1 MTPARRTALALLW
14 LAALLVAG
22 WAIGRH
28 LELSGDLRRFMPEP
42 RTPAQ
47 ALLVDELGDG
57 PGARL
62 LLVSLSGAEPEALAR
77 QSRALAAALA
87 ANPDFEFVANGAAAG
102 LDAVPESLRPYR
114 YLLSPTL
121 DARRLDAAYLGEQL
135 DERLQDLGSPMAG
148 LVEPLLPADP
158 TLEMLTL
165 AEAWQPEAAPQR
177 LHGVWFDGKGREAL
191 LLAQTGAAG
200 FDPSAQQRA
209 YDAVHAAF
217 AEAAGDTGAR
227 LRMTGPGAFSVEIGG
242 RTAREA
248 QWIGTI
254 DSIALVLL
262 LLVAYR
268 SWRAPLLGVLPLA
281 TAGLAGLG
289 AVALAFDAVH
299 GITVAFGF
307 TLIGVVQD
315 YPIHFLSQQRAGI
328 SPRDNVRALWPAL
341 VTGVVATCIAYLT
354 FLFSGVDGLRQLAV
368 FTISALLAA
377 ALATRFGLPALV
389 DPAPRDLAQSRRLRA
404 LWRGIQRLPR
414 PRWSLL
420 LLAAAC
426 IGVLLSARGP
436 FWENDLSKL
445 TPVPEEG
452 MALDARLRHELGAPD
467 VRYVV
472 VLRGA
477 DADAALAA
485 TEALHPRLDA
495 LVATGALGGYD
506 SAARYLPPVAT
517 QRARQ
522 QALPEPDALRAA
534 LSEALA
540 GSPFRED
547 AFAPFLADV
556 ERARTAEPL
565 RPADL
570 AGTPLAV
577 TVEGLLLQG
586 GDQDAGDAAAGAAAA
601 TGAADDASTQAATAL
616 VSLSGLEDVD
626 AVARAAADAGGE
638 LLDMKA
644 ASESLV
650 AEYRGRVLAAL
661 AIAALLLAATVWVA
675 LRTPGRVARVLL
687 PMALTTLVVLAVLR
701 GFGIELNL
709 FHLVALIL
717 AAGLGLDYALFFEHA
732 GDRREDQLRTLHA
745 VLVCSLMTALVFSLL
760 ALSSIPVLRAI
771 GSTVAIGVVSNF
783 VLALLVSRHDAAG
796 PGAGEG
802 ARRADGGNAAGNPQ

>member
-1 MTPARRTALALLW
+1 MTPAWRTALALLW

-22 WAIGRH
+22 WAIGQR

-47 ALLVDELGDG
+47 TLLVDELGDG
-57 PGARL
+57 PGSRL
-62 LLVSLSGAEPEALAR
+62 LLVSLSGASPEALAG
-77 QSRALAAALA
+77 QSRALAGALA
-87 ANPDFEFVANGAAAG
+87 ANPDFEFIANGADAG
-102 LDAVPESLRPYR
+102 LEAVPESLRPYR
-114 YLLSPTL
+114 YLLSSTL
-121 DARRLDAAYLGEQL
+121 DHRRLDADYLGEQL

-158 TLEMLTL
+158 TLEMLAL
-165 AEAWQPEAAPQR
+165 AEAWQPKVAPQR
-177 LHGVWFDGKGREAL
+177 LHGVWFDAAGGEAL
-191 LLAQTGAAG
+191 LLAQTRAAG
-200 FDPSAQQRA
+200 FDPTAQQRA
-209 YDAVHAAF
+209 YDALQSAF
-217 AEAAGDTGAR
+217 ADAAGDSGAR
-227 LRMTGPGAFSVEIGG
+227 LQMAGPGAFSVEIGG

-248 QWIGTI
+248 QWIGAI
-254 DSIALVLL
+254 DSIGLVLL
-262 LLVAYR
+262 LLLAYR
-268 SWRAPLLGVLPLA
+268 SWRAPLMGVLPLA

-289 AVALAFDAVH
+289 AVALAFEAVH

-368 FTISALLAA
+368 FTISALAAA
-377 ALATRFGLPALV
+377 ALATRFGLPPLV
-389 DPAPRDLAQSRRLRA
+389 DPAPRDLAESPRLQA

-420 LLAAAC
+420 LLAAGC
-426 IGVLLSARGP
+426 LVVLATARGP

-445 TPVPEEG
+445 TPVPAEG
-452 MALDARLRHELGAPD
+452 MELDARLRQALGAPD
-467 VRYVV
+467 VRYLL

-495 LVATGALGGYD
+495 LVAEGALGGYD
-506 SAARYLPPVAT
+506 SAARYLPSAAT

-522 QALPEPDALRAA
+522 QALPTPQALRAA
-534 LSEALA
+534 MAEALA
-540 GSPFRED
+540 DSPFRED

-556 ERARTAEPL
+556 ERARTADPL

-570 AGTPLAV
+570 AGTPLAA
-577 TVEGLLLQG
+577 TVEGLLLQSDG
-586 GDQDAGDAAAGAAAA
+586 STAEGAI
-601 TGAADDASTQAATAL
+601 AL
-616 VSLSGLEDVD
+616 VSLSSLEDVD
-626 AVARAAADAGGE
+626 AVARAASEAGGE

-650 AEYRGRVLAAL
+650 VEYRGRVLAAL
-661 AIAALLLAATVWVA
+661 AVAALLLAATVWIA

-701 GFGIELNL
+701 GFGVELNL

-732 GDRREDQLRTLHA
+732 GDRRADQVRTLHA
-745 VLVCSLMTALVFSLL
+745 VLVCSLMTLLVFSLL

-771 GSTVAIGVVSNF
+771 GSTVAIGVLSNF
-783 VLALLVSRHDAAG
+783 VLALLVSRHDAG
-796 PGAGEG
+796 
-802 ARRADGGNAAGNPQ
+802 DTL